1 MDKDYIPLLSVIVGG
16 LLSTLGG
23 FFANFTLQSKSRD
36 AERRKLIREKL
47 EEAYLLSHE
56 VIDWIQKQMKE
67 MATQASGDDS
77 HCPIERVVMLV
88 KFYEPKLT
96 PVVTEFAGNVQN
108 FKSHVFGY
116 WKETLD
122 ANRRLPVEKFKSLIE
137 QPFNDVNSSYE
148 KLLGSI
154 ENVMHENI

>member
-23 FFANFTLQSKSRD
+23 FFANYMLQSKSRD
-36 AERRKLIREKL
+36 AEKRKLTRDKL

-67 MATQASGDDS
+67 MAAFAGGEDA
-77 HCPIERVVMLV
+77 HCPIERVVMLI

-96 PVVTEFAGNVQN
+96 PSAVEFAQNVEV
-108 FKSHVFGY
+108 FKSRVFEY
-116 WKETLD
+116 WKETHN
-122 ANRRLPVEKFKSLIE
+122 ANTKLPVEKFTGLIE
-137 QPFNDVNSSYE
+137 QPFNDVNNSYE
-148 KLLGSI
+148 KFLDSI
-154 ENVMHENI
+154 QNVMHENL